1 MRKMKKI
8 LVFALVLSMLMP
20 LGSAF
25 ADEETDDVTDNSQ
38 TSEGDDATTEGEEE
52 EEEVKEDE
60 SMDIEYDT
68 TVDYLKTNMTQIGKE
83 GDYTIYT
90 GTTKNKKELEKL
102 IDGSAKI
109 KEDDYTPE
117 TYSVYSQA
125 LSKAQ
130 TVNAN
135 VMATQRQL
143 DEAWIELD
151 RAHEGLV
158 KKNAKEKTTKETDT
172 VDKSKLEKAIG
183 KLDAD
188 LVSEDYTEYT
198 WEVYQAAVNN
208 ANGIMAKSNATQEEV
223 NAAKEELEYAK
234 DKLSQHNPQIIAITK
249 TIDGKEVVM
258 STFEVGEAEDGKIIS
273 SSKKGFWIVETDV
286 NVTRMSN
293 FFMRLLSELV
303 EDAFM
308 SVDLQTV
315 FYMNPKTLEVE
326 EEYDYVSEDD
336 ENGRLYKSADGRMLF
351 TTLDGGRL
359 LADIELV
366 TENANFKLYADSE
379 SHKVALYDVKADKY
393 WWNTPVN
400 PYGDSTV
407 IDATKGTTMKTAQR
421 NQTASGLI
429 LEYGDLRQE
438 KRNITSLYSASTLTN
453 PTKGTEEWT
462 LSSEGITIKY
472 DYKDAGFVV
481 PVQYILHEDRLEVTV
496 DIKDIVEV
504 DTNEV
509 DGKIITSL
517 TMAPYFGASPET
529 DLAGNEVNGYM
540 IVPDGSGAV
549 IEYNN
554 DKEGYSSYSQTLYGR
569 DKTTVPLNAPR
580 VTEQAYLPVVATV
593 TGNTGLVAIAT
604 DGNAN
609 ASVNAQVSKQN
620 KQSFNNVYFKF
631 NLRSK
636 DDYYMGGTDGTRIT
650 VFEKGDIKTEK
661 ISVSYY
667 PISTEEND
675 EVNYAD
681 VAAVYR
687 NYLINEQGLEK
698 KTQSNKSNFYVDLY
712 GGVLQ
717 ETSIC
722 GIPVDMKTE
731 VTGFSQAEE
740 ILNQLNDGGVKDII
754 VNYNDWTNKSMVGK
768 ISTKFKPAGVLGG
781 KSDYE
786 DLENTAESMGALIFP
801 SLQNMQMDSSSWGYL
816 TINSTAT
823 RVSNAQSRQSEY
835 SMAFGVALSGK
846 SPALLTPNSYTKVF
860 TQMIESYTKKDVSNI
875 GFGDYSSTLVSDFS
889 KKNSLSREQNM
900 NNLIEQ
906 YKNASEKMENVIA
919 DEANSYVI
927 PYADYITNVPVYSSQ
942 YNVVDYDIPFY
953 QMVVHGYVPYSS
965 TPVNANSNAEEVFLL
980 SLASGSGI
988 HYDMIYKESYEL
1000 LDTDYADYYYA
1011 NYGSWMEQAIKQY
1024 KASEE
1029 ILSQVSEMVITDYQI
1044 DNETGIIKTTYNDS
1058 VVVTVDTKNAT
1069 ADVNG
1074 TTYDLS
1080 SAIEGGLNR

>member
-8 LVFALVLSMLMP
+8 IVFALVLTMLMP

-25 ADEETDDVTDNSQ
+25 ADEESDVNTDVGASTGDDVT
-38 TSEGDDATTEGEEE
+38 AEGEEDE
-52 EEEVKEDE
+52 DEVEEDE
-60 SMDIEYDT
+60 SMDIDYDT
-68 TVDYLKTNMTQIGKE
+68 TIDYIKTNMSQIGKN

-90 GTTKNKKELEKL
+90 GTTKNKKELQKL
-102 IDGSAKI
+102 IDGDAKI
-109 KEDDYTPE
+109 KSEDYTAE
-117 TYSVYSQA
+117 TYSVYAQA
-125 LSKAQ
+125 LAKAK
-130 TVNAN
+130 TVDAN
-135 VMATQRQL
+135 VHATQRQL
-143 DEAWIELD
+143 DEVWIELD

-158 KKNAKEKTTKETDT
+158 KVNAKEKTTKVTDT
-172 VDKSKLEKAIG
+172 VDKSKLEKAIA

-188 LVSEDYTEYT
+188 LVAEDYTEYT
-198 WEVYQAAVNN
+198 WEVYQNAVNN
-208 ANGIMAKSNATQEEV
+208 ANGIMAKANATQEEV
-223 NAAKEELEYAK
+223 NAAKEELAYAE
-234 DKLSQHNPQIIAITK
+234 DKLTQHNPQIIAITK
-249 TIDGKEVVM
+249 TKDGKETIM
-258 STFEVGEAEDGKIIS
+258 STFEVGEEEDGRIIS

-286 NVTRMSN
+286 NVTRVSN

-308 SVDLQTV
+308 SVDLKTV
-315 FYMNPKTLEVE
+315 FYMNTKTLEVE
-326 EEYDYVSEDD
+326 KEYDYVSEDAN
-336 ENGRLYKSADGRMLF
+336 NGRLYVSEDGRMLF
-351 TTLDGGRL
+351 TTLEGNRL
-359 LADIELV
+359 LADVELV

-379 SHKVALYDVKADKY
+379 THKVALYDIKADKY

-400 PYGDSTV
+400 PYGDNTT
-407 IDATKGTTMKTAQR
+407 IDPIKGTAMKSAQR
-421 NQTASGLI
+421 NQTASGLV

-438 KRNITSLYSASTLTN
+438 KRNITSLYSASTLTS
-453 PTKGTEEWT
+453 PVKGTEEWSMSGDGLT
-462 LSSEGITIKY
+462 ITY
-472 DYKDAGFVV
+472 DYKEAGFVV
-481 PVQYILHEDRLEVTV
+481 PVKYILHDDRLEVTV

-517 TMAPYFGASPET
+517 TLAPYFGASPET
-529 DLAGNEVNGYM
+529 DLAGNDVDGYM

-604 DGNAN
+604 DGNGN

-620 KQSFNNVYFKF
+620 KQAFNTVYFKF
-631 NLRSK
+631 NLRGK

-650 VFEKGDIKTEK
+650 VFEKGDIKTDK

-667 PISTEEND
+667 PISTEETD

-698 KTQSNKSNFYVDLY
+698 KTESNKSNFYVDLY

-717 ETSIC
+717 ETSVF

-754 VNYNDWTNKSMVGK
+754 VNYTDWTNKSMVGK

-781 KSDYE
+781 MSDYE
-786 DLENTAESMGALIFP
+786 DLQKTADSMGAKIFP
-801 SLQNMQMDSSSWGYL
+801 SLSNMKMISSSWGYL
-816 TINSTAT
+816 TINSTAI

-835 SMAFGVALSGK
+835 STAFGIALSGK
-846 SPALLTPNSYTKVF
+846 SPALLTPNSYTKVM
-860 TQMIESYTKKDVSNI
+860 TQMIESYTKKDVKNI
-875 GFGDYSSTLVSDFS
+875 GFGDYSNTLVSDFS
-889 KKNSLSREQNM
+889 KKNFLGREQNM
-900 NNLIEQ
+900 ENLVEQ
-906 YKNASEKMENVIA
+906 YKNASETMDNVIA
-919 DEANSYVI
+919 DEANSYII

-953 QMVVHGYVPYSS
+953 QMVVHGYVPYS
-965 TPVNANSNAEEVFLL
+965 TTAINANSNAEEVFLL

-1000 LDTDYADYYYA
+1000 LDTDYDELYYA
-1011 NYGSWMEQAIKQY
+1011 NYGSWMNQAINQY
-1024 KASEE
+1024 KASAE
-1029 ILSQVSEMVITDYQI
+1029 ILSQVSDMIITDYQI

-1058 VVVTVDTKNAT
+1058 VVITIDTKNAT

-1074 TTYDLS
+1074 TEYDLS

>member
-8 LVFALVLSMLMP
+8 LVFALVLTMLMP

-25 ADEETDDVTDNSQ
+25 AADEEIDSSTDNI
-38 TSEGDDATTEGEEE
+38 TTGDDAETEEE
-52 EEEVKEDE
+52 EEEVEEDE
-60 SMDIEYDT
+60 SMDIDYDT
-68 TVDYLKTNMTQIGKE
+68 TLDYIKTNMSQIGRQ

-90 GTTKNKKELEKL
+90 GTTKNKKNLEKL
-102 IDGSAKI
+102 INGADSIDSEK
-109 KEDDYTPE
+109 YTPE

-125 LSKAQ
+125 LEKAK
-130 TVNAN
+130 VVDAN

-143 DEAWIELD
+143 DEAWIALE

-158 KKNAKEKTTKETDT
+158 KVNAKDKTTKESDT
-172 VDKSKLEKAIG
+172 VDKSKLEKAIS

-188 LVSEDYTEYT
+188 LVAEDYTDYT
-198 WEVYQAAVNN
+198 WEVYQSAVNN
-208 ANGIMAKSNATQEEV
+208 ANTVMANANATQAEV
-223 NAAKEELEYAK
+223 DDAKEELSFAE
-234 DKLSQHNPQIIAITK
+234 DKLTKHNPQIIVITRTK
-249 TIDGKEVVM
+249 DGKETIM
-258 STFEVGEAEDGKIIS
+258 STFEVGEAENGRVIS

-286 NVTRMSN
+286 NVTRVSN
-293 FFMRLLSELV
+293 FYMRLLSHLV

-308 SVDLQTV
+308 SLDLQTV
-315 FYMNPKTLEVE
+315 FYMNTKTLEVE
-326 EEYDYVSEDD
+326 KEYDFKSQDDTNGRMYVSE
-336 ENGRLYKSADGRMLF
+336 DGRMLF

-366 TENANFKLYADSE
+366 TENANFKLYADKE
-379 SHKVALYDVKADKY
+379 SHKVALYDIKADKF

-400 PYGDSTV
+400 PYGDSTI
-407 IDATKGTTMKTAQR
+407 IDATKGTSMKLPQR
-421 NQTASGLI
+421 NQSASGLI

-438 KRNITSLYSASTLTN
+438 KRSITSLYSAATLTS
-453 PTKGTEEWT
+453 PVKGNEEWT
-462 LSSEGITIKY
+462 LSNDGVTITY
-472 DYKDAGFVV
+472 NYTETGFTV
-481 PVQYILHEDRLEVTV
+481 PVKYILHDDRLEVSV
-496 DIKDIVEV
+496 DIKDIVEA

-509 DGKIITSL
+509 DGKIITAL
-517 TMAPYFGASPET
+517 TLAPSFGASPAT
-529 DLAGNEVNGYM
+529 DLAGNEVDGYM

-554 DKEGYSSYSQTLYGR
+554 DKEGYASYSQTLYGR

-593 TGNTGLVAIAT
+593 SGNTGLVAIAT
-604 DGNAN
+604 DGDAN

-620 KQSFNNVYFKF
+620 KQAFNSVYFKF
-631 NLRSK
+631 NLRGK

-667 PISTEEND
+667 PISTDADD

-681 VAAVYR
+681 VATVYR
-687 NYLINEQGLEK
+687 NYLINEKGLEK
-698 KTQSNKSNFYVDLY
+698 KTETNKSNFYVDLY

-717 ETSIC
+717 ETSIF

-740 ILNQLNDGGVKDII
+740 ILNRLNDGGVKDII
-754 VNYNDWTNKSMVGK
+754 VNYNDWTNNSMVGK
-768 ISTKFKPAGVLGG
+768 ISTKFKPSGVLGG

-786 DLENTAESMGALIFP
+786 DLENTAESMGAKIFP
-801 SLQNMQMDSSSWGYL
+801 SLSNMQMESSSWGYL
-816 TINSTAT
+816 TINSTAI

-835 SMAFGVALSGK
+835 SMAFGIALSGK

-860 TQMIESYTKKDVSNI
+860 EQMINSYTKNDVTNI
-875 GFGDYSSTLVSDFS
+875 GFGEYSSTLVSDFS
-889 KKNSLSREQNM
+889 KKNALSREQNM

-906 YKNASEKMENVIA
+906 YKSASESMSNVIA

-1000 LDTDYADYYYA
+1000 LDTDYAEFYYA
-1011 NYGSWMEQAIKQY
+1011 NYDSWMNQAIEQY
-1024 KASEE
+1024 NASEA
-1029 ILSQVSEMVITDYQI
+1029 ILSQVSDMVITDYQI

-1074 TTYDLS
+1074 TVYDLS

>member
-8 LVFALVLSMLMP
+8 LVFALVLTMLMP

-25 ADEETDDVTDNSQ
+25 AADEEVDASVEGNTSTD
-38 TSEGDDATTEGEEE
+38 GDDITEEE
-52 EEEVKEDE
+52 EDEVEEDE
-60 SMDIEYDT
+60 SMDIDYDT
-68 TVDYLKTNMTQIGKE
+68 TVDYIKTNMSQIGKQGE
-83 GDYTIYT
+83 YTIYT
-90 GTTKNKKELEKL
+90 GTTKNKKELDKL
-102 IDGSAKI
+102 INNADSVD
-109 KEDDYTPE
+109 EEEYTPE
-117 TYSVYSQA
+117 TYSVYAQA
-125 LSKAQ
+125 LAKAK
-130 TVNAN
+130 TISAN
-135 VMATQRQL
+135 VTATQRQL
-143 DEAWIELD
+143 DEVWIELD

-158 KKNAKEKTTKETDT
+158 KVNAKDKTTKESDT

-188 LVSEDYTEYT
+188 LVSDDYTEYT
-198 WEVYQAAVNN
+198 WEIYQSAVNN
-208 ANGIMAKSNATQEEV
+208 ANAIMANANATQAEV
-223 NAAKEELEYAK
+223 DAAKEELKYVE
-234 DKLSQHNPQIIAITK
+234 DKLTKHNPQIIVITK
-249 TIDGKEVVM
+249 TKDAKEVIM
-258 STFEVGEAEDGKIIS
+258 STFEVGEAENGRVIS
-273 SSKKGFWIVETDV
+273 TSKKGFWIVETDV

-293 FFMRLLSELV
+293 FYMRLLSELV

-315 FYMNPKTLEVE
+315 FYMNTKTLEVE
-326 EEYDYVSEDD
+326 KEYDYKSEDST
-336 ENGRLYKSADGRMLF
+336 NGRLYTSDDGRMLF

-366 TENANFKLYADSE
+366 TENANFKLYADTE
-379 SHKVALYDVKADKY
+379 THKVALYDIKADKY

-400 PYGDSTV
+400 PYGDSTI
-407 IDATKGTTMKTAQR
+407 IDATKGTSMKSAQR
-421 NQTASGLI
+421 NQTASGLV

-438 KRNITSLYSASTLTN
+438 KRSITSLYSAATLTSSV
-453 PTKGTEEWT
+453 KGNEDWT
-462 LSSEGITIKY
+462 LSSDGITISY
-472 DYKDAGFVV
+472 NYKEAGFVV
-481 PVQYILHEDRLEVTV
+481 PVQYILHDDRLEVTV
-496 DIKDIVEV
+496 DIKDVVEA

-509 DGKIITSL
+509 DGKIITAL
-517 TMAPYFGASPET
+517 TLSPYFGASPET
-529 DLAGNEVNGYM
+529 DLAGNDVDGYM

-580 VTEQAYLPVVATV
+580 VTEQAYLPVIATV

-604 DGNAN
+604 DGDAN
-609 ASVNAQVSKQN
+609 ASVNAQVCKQN
-620 KQSFNNVYFKF
+620 KQAFNNVYFKF
-631 NLRSK
+631 NLRGK

-667 PISTEEND
+667 PISAEKDE

-687 NYLINEQGLEK
+687 NYLINEKGLEK
-698 KTQSNKSNFYVDLY
+698 KTESNVSNFYVDLY

-717 ETSIC
+717 ETSVL

-740 ILNQLNDGGVKDII
+740 ILNKLNDGGVKDII

-768 ISTKFKPAGVLGG
+768 ISTKFKPSGVLGG

-786 DLENTAESMGALIFP
+786 TLESTAESMGAKIFP
-801 SLQNMQMDSSSWGYL
+801 SLSNMQMESSSWGYL
-816 TINSTAT
+816 TINSTAI

-835 SMAFGVALSGK
+835 SMAFGIALSGK

-860 TQMIESYTKKDVSNI
+860 TQMIDSYTKNDVTNI

-906 YKNASEKMENVIA
+906 YKNASETMANVIA

-965 TPVNANSNAEEVFLL
+965 TAVNANSNAEEVFLL

-988 HYDMIYKESYEL
+988 HYDMIYKEAYEL
-1000 LDTDYADYYYA
+1000 LDTDYAEFYYA
-1011 NYGSWMEQAIKQY
+1011 NYDSWMNQAIEQY
-1024 KASEE
+1024 NASEA

-1044 DNETGIIKTTYNDS
+1044 DNETGIIKTTYDDS

-1074 TTYDLS
+1074 TVYDLS
-1080 SAIEGGLNR
+1080 SALEGGLNR